1 MKTYNRA
8 LDYVALAL
16 EQHSKG
22 RVETAAQLFVKA
34 AASPDVKQAVKV
46 IEASNAQAHSTKQA
60 VQAKARAEA
69 QAQTRAQIAAAVE
82 AERKQLAS
90 ILGDSLPTAEFAAVE
105 PEEEEDEAVKKMR
118 KEEKDEVDATASEF
132 ANALRAA
139 VRK

>member
-34 AASPDVKQAVKV
+34 ASSPDMKRAVKV
-46 IEASNAQAHSTKQA
+46 IEASNAQAHSEKQA

-69 QAQTRAQIAAAVE
+69 EAQTRAQVAAAVQ
-82 AERKQLAS
+82 AERQQLAS
-90 ILGDSLPTAEFAAVE
+90 ILGDSLPVAEFASTE
-105 PEEEEDEAVKKMR
+105 PEEAENEAIE
-118 KEEKDEVDATASEF
+118 KEEKEVDATAVAF

-139 VRK
+139 VKK

>member
-34 AASPDVKQAVKV
+34 AASPDMKLAVKV

-60 VQAKARAEA
+60 VQAKARAAAE
-69 QAQTRAQIAAAVE
+69 AQTRAQVAAAVE
-82 AERKQLAS
+82 AERQQLAS
-90 ILGDSLPTAEFAAVE
+90 ILGDKLPKAEFAATE
-105 PEEEEDEAVKKMR
+105 PEEAEDEAIE
-118 KEEKDEVDATASEF
+118 KEDKEVDATAVAF

-139 VRK
+139 VKK

>member
-16 EQHSKG
+16 EQHAKG
-22 RVETAAQLFVKA
+22 RVATAAQLFVKA
-34 AASPDVKQAVKV
+34 AASPDMKQAVKV

-60 VQAKARAEA
+60 VQAKARAAAE
-69 QAQTRAQIAAAVE
+69 AQTRAQIAAAVE

-90 ILGDSLPTAEFAAVE
+90 ILGDSLPTAEFAATE
-105 PEEEEDEAVKKMR
+105 PECAEDKAIEKEV
-118 KEEKDEVDATASEF
+118 KEEKEVDATAVAF

-139 VRK
+139 VQK

>member
-16 EQHSKG
+16 EQHAKG

-34 AASPDVKQAVKV
+34 AASPDMPRAVKV
-46 IEASNAQAHSTKQA
+46 IEASNAQAHSEKQA
-60 VQAKARAEA
+60 VQARARAEA

-90 ILGDSLPTAEFAAVE
+90 ILGDSLPTAEFAATE
-105 PEEEEDEAVKKMR
+105 PEEAEDEAIE
-118 KEEKDEVDATASEF
+118 KEEKEVDATAVAF

-139 VRK
+139 VKK

>member
-34 AASPDVKQAVKV
+34 ASSPDMKQAVKV
-46 IEASNAQAHSTKQA
+46 IEASNAQAHSAKQA
-60 VQAKARAEA
+60 VQAKAREA
-69 QAQTRAQIAAAVE
+69 KQAVAAAVE

-90 ILGDSLPTAEFAAVE
+90 ILGDNLPTAEFAATE
-105 PEEEEDEAVKKMR
+105 PEEAEDEAIKKEV
-118 KEEKDEVDATASEF
+118 KEEKEVDATASAF

-139 VRK
+139 VKK